1 MIVWRGRGDMA
12 ARREKR
18 LNTTGANKE
27 NKERQC
33 AQSCC
38 ACEQRG
44 NKHTQ
49 TGETYS
55 DRPTDSAR
63 VSSSPFFLVFNH
75 ELYRRV
81 DILDT

>member
-1 MIVWRGRGDMA
+1 MIVWRGRGDTM

-18 LNTTGANKE
+18 LNTTVANNE
-27 NKERQC
+27 NKERRC

-38 ACEQRG
+38 ACKQHAD
-44 NKHTQ
+44 KHTQ
-49 TGETYS
+49 MGETYS

-81 DILDT
+81 DMLDR